1 MSEIEIRN
9 LSKSFGERKVL
20 DNVSLKVE
28 KGDIYGVLGLSGAGK
43 STLVR
48 CINGLETFDEGEIY
62 FRDELLCSPTK
73 RVERLKK
80 RKIGMIFQSFNLLQ
94 QRTVLGNVELA
105 LEIAGVKDK
114 KTKAL
119 ECIEK
124 VGLSEHI
131 NKYPSQLSGGQCQ
144 RVAIARALALEPE
157 VLLSDEATSALDPE
171 TTNSILD
178 LFKKL
183 NKELGLTIIMIS
195 HQMNAIER
203 ICNKVAIIDKA
214 VIVEKGDLGDV
225 FLNPQAEVAKQLIY
239 SDHLHTKLNDQ
250 RLIRIIFDGNSDEPI
265 LANIIQECGILVSV
279 VFADTK
285 SIEGK
290 VYGQML
296 IKCPIKNRELTKL
309 RKYLTLHNVK
319 YREEDAN
326 GVELEEEVA

>member
-1 MSEIEIRN
+1 
-9 LSKSFGERKVL
+9 
-20 DNVSLKVE
+20 
-28 KGDIYGVLGLSGAGK
+28 
-43 STLVR
+43 
-48 CINGLETFDEGEIY
+48 
-62 FRDELLCSPTK
+62 
-73 RVERLKK
+73 
-80 RKIGMIFQSFNLLQ
+80 MIFQSFNLLQ

-105 LEIAGVKDK
+105 LEIAGIKNK
-114 KTKAL
+114 KEKAL

-124 VGLSEHI
+124 VGLTEHI

-214 VIVEKGDLGDV
+214 VIVEKGDLSDV
-225 FLNPQAEVAKQLIY
+225 FLNPKADISKQLIY
-239 SDHLHTKLNDQ
+239 SGHLNTKLDDQ
-250 RLIRIIFDGNSDEPI
+250 RLIRIIFEGNSDEPI
-265 LANIIQECGILVSV
+265 LANIIQECGIIVSV

-285 SIEGK
+285 LIEGK
-290 VYGQML
+290 IYGQML
-296 IKCPIKNRELTKL
+296 IKCPARDKDLTKL
-309 RKYLTLHNVK
+309 RKYLALHNIT

-326 GVELEEEVA
+326 GTELEEGD